1 MYKPLQNPLFLCYS
15 LLPWTGK
22 RNKEKTT
29 PPQTKN
35 PTPNKDCLFDYPTF
49 MLNICLFSTMEISL
63 PDLPS
68 ELAWIKNPFNQDQH
82 HRYKGK
88 VINEKGS
95 EESSPQ
101 TLEGKFTS
109 A

>member
-1 MYKPLQNPLFLCYS
+1 
-15 LLPWTGK
+15 
-22 RNKEKTT
+22 
-29 PPQTKN
+29 
-35 PTPNKDCLFDYPTF
+35 
-49 MLNICLFSTMEISL
+49 MEISL